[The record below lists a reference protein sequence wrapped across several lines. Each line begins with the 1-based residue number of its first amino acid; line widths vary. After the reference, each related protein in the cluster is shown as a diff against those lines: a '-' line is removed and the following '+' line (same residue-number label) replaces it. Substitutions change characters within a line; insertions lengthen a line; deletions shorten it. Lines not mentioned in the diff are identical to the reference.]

1 MLLSVKNQ
9 IKEQKKI
16 KIIASTVAVIILILI
31 ISIFFILINV
41 DVNINNL
48 EMPAVYA
55 IYKIFPQIKLFYG
68 IIILISIFTTAIS
81 LGISFLKNVTKTD
94 KEYNIISI
102 VLCVS
107 SVIFSKFGFSN
118 LVNMLYPIL
127 GIFGFWQMIIILLKS

>member
-1 MLLSVKNQ
+1 MLLSVTNQ
-9 IKEQKKI
+9 IKEKKKI
-16 KIIASTVAVIILILI
+16 RIIASIVSIIILILI
-31 ISIFFILINV
+31 ICIFFILINV

-55 IYKIFPQIKLFYG
+55 VYKIFPKIKLFYG

-94 KEYNIISI
+94 KEYNIVSI
-102 VLCVS
+102 VLCIS
-107 SVIFSKFGFSN
+107 SVLFSKFGFSN

-127 GIFGFWQMIIILLKS
+127 GIFGFWQMMLILLKK